1 MSEIQRALF
10 TVKSGQ
16 HKGRTVNVHFN
27 PVSLKHTIE
36 NTLED
41 SSGGSAKQYVKQS
54 TAKLKMELVFDT
66 THDGSDIR
74 RVTDQIAQF
83 LQPDNQK
90 VPPIVLFEWGVY
102 KFQGMLESF
111 DETLDF
117 FSPNGVPLRAAVNIS
132 LSSQD
137 KVFENSNYSS
147 FDQQDSLTPD
157 VVDVPAPSAPTGGSN
172 GQAVTDLASR
182 GGDAMAGRAIAS
194 ANGLETMRFASG
206 PLTVDASV
214 TLEPP
219 TAFASGG
226 IGLSAG
232 GGVSGGISVVA
243 SASIGAKASAGVSA
257 TQGAFSGLKTSIQKP
272 TLKLNPV
279 RLVSTGSTASLGG
292 SKSFQVGGQASGGSS
307 GLSAN
312 VGANADLKARIQ
324 FQEK

>member
-74 RVTDQIAQF
+74 RITDQIAQF
-83 LQPDNQK
+83 LQPDTQK

-117 FSPNGVPLRAAVNIS
+117 FSSNGMPLRAAVNIS

-137 KVFENSNYSS
+137 KVFENSQYSS
-147 FDQQDSLTPD
+147 FDQQNSLTPD
-157 VVDVPAPSAPTGGSN
+157 VVDVAAPSAPSGGSN
-172 GQAVTDLASR
+172 GQAATALATR
-182 GGDAMAGRAIAS
+182 GGDGRAGRAIAT

-214 TLEPP
+214 TLGAP

-226 IGLSAG
+226 VS
-232 GGVSGGISVVA
+232 GGVSGGISGGVSVGA

-257 TQGAFSGLKTSIQKP
+257 TAGAFSGLKTTGQKP
-272 TLKLNPV
+272 TLKLDPTQ
-279 RLVSTGSTASLGG
+279 LVSTNSTAGLGT
-292 SKSFQVGGQASGGSS
+292 SNQFQVGGQTSGGPS